1 MKTPIV
7 EALFGTG
14 PRAKIMQWLYLRSDD
29 SPAVAA
35 RALAREAGIPYGSVD
50 KALRELV
57 ASQLVVRD
65 ETPYGPH
72 YRAPREDP
80 RLAGLFTL
88 LRQDSVLVN
97 RLKKALKSF
106 KQVSYACVFG
116 SFASG
121 NTHRASDID
130 VLVLE
135 SAGLDRFAVMT
146 ELSKV
151 SIELGREVSPEFYGL
166 HEFLDK
172 LERGD
177 AVALSIATNPRM
189 DLKGE
194 APWPN

>member
-14 PRAKIMQWLYLRSDD
+14 PKAKIVQWLYLRSDD
-29 SPAVAA
+29 SPPVAA
-35 RALAREAGIPYGSVD
+35 RALAREAAVPYGSVD

-65 ETPYGPH
+65 ETAHGPH

-88 LRQDSVLVN
+88 LRQDSVIVE
-97 RLKKALKSF
+97 RLKKALKPF
-106 KQVSYACVFG
+106 KRVTYACVFG
-116 SFASG
+116 SFATG
-121 NTHRASDID
+121 ATHRASDID
-130 VLVLE
+130 VLVLATDE
-135 SAGLDRFAVMT
+135 LDRFEVMT

-151 SIELGREVSPEFYGL
+151 GVQIGREVSPEFYDVP
-166 HEFLDK
+166 EFLSK

-177 AVALSIATNPRM
+177 VIALSVVTNPRI
-189 DLKGE
+189 DLKGVP
-194 APWPN
+194 PWPN

>member
-1 MKTPIV
+1 MKKPIV

-14 PRAKIMQWLYLRSDD
+14 PKAKIVQWLYIRNDS
-29 SPAVAA
+29 SPAIAA
-35 RALAREAGIPYGSVD
+35 RALARETAVPYGSVD

-57 ASQLVVRD
+57 ASQLVVRE
-65 ETPYGPH
+65 ETAHGPH

-88 LRQDSVLVN
+88 LRQDSAIADQ
-97 RLKKALKSF
+97 LKRALKPF
-106 KQVSYACVFG
+106 KLALYACVFG

-135 SAGLDRFAVMT
+135 ADGLDRFAVMT

-151 SIELGREVSPEFYGL
+151 STRVGREVNPEFYSL
-166 HEFLDK
+166 PEFLGK
-172 LERGD
+172 LDSGD
-177 AVALSIATNPRM
+177 AVALSIVANPHI

-194 APWPN
+194 PPWQH

>member
-1 MKTPIV
+1 MKKPIV

-14 PRAKIMQWLYLRSDD
+14 PKARIVQWLYLRNDS
-29 SPAVAA
+29 SPAVSA
-35 RALAREAGIPYGSVD
+35 RALAREAAVPYGSVD
-50 KALRELV
+50 KALRDLV

-88 LRQDSVLVN
+88 LRQDSDITDA
-97 RLKKALKSF
+97 LKKALKPF
-106 KQVSYACVFG
+106 KLVSYACVFG

-130 VLVLE
+130 VLLLE
-135 SAGLDRFAVMT
+135 DGGLDRFAVMAA
-146 ELSKV
+146 LGKV
-151 SIELGREVSPEFYGL
+151 GARVNREIGPEFYNTS
-166 HEFLDK
+166 EFLGK
-172 LERGD
+172 LGGGD
-177 AVALSIATNPRM
+177 AIALSIAANPRI

-194 APWPN
+194 PPWQH